1 MPNAGDWTVKI
12 TLDSSGMVKGVD
24 RAESSLDDLGKTAGK
39 AERELGKTEGALDK
53 TGRSAGRAA
62 ADMAIMG
69 AKVGALTVATAAAAA
84 AGATLV
90 ATFNS
95 ISQGIQRGG
104 RFDDLSAQLGVT
116 VEALTSVEILLRDS
130 GVSIESYGI
139 AIRTLSKNLFDFA
152 NNTGEARV
160 ALERLGFDQA
170 ALAGKDASEAFAL
183 ISPRLAEVGNS
194 AERTALAMKIFGE
207 AGTQLGPLLAQSSQ
221 EVERLTKLS
230 RDLGMTLS
238 TDQAAVLDSVADNLD
253 ILSNAYAGVGQQ
265 IAVGLGPGLNA
276 ALEAAI
282 NLAAELINGGNSA
295 REFGE
300 GLGDIFYDLAGD
312 LDGIRE
318 RISGMDFEEAFDEA
332 FSDLGGWLATRG
344 LQLGGR
350 FVGGFVDAFLYVDP
364 EELARQL
371 GPEGLEEQARK
382 LLYGGFGEAGADV
395 GAEFVRR
402 FGEAAIDKLPAEL
415 QKAIRES
422 IAAAERAD
430 ALAEA
435 RNQFYGESTGS
446 EYEPIE
452 RGTEATDD
460 LSDALQRLRDAQLE
474 QIGAS
479 RESNAELLV
488 TAEVLESAA
497 ASGLTLAEAEREL
510 AVALI
515 ERRAAEIEANTN
527 SIEIAN
533 QYRETALAAL
543 DLKDRV
549 ASARGDLQKIG
560 DEAMTF
566 AEVAE
571 DGFVDL
577 GATIKGAFDSVF
589 DALVSGTLDLEDAMR
604 SLGLAIG
611 KDFFNA
617 ILEDKLNFDLK
628 VQGNFLDLGKFGE
641 SVFGGIFSGAA
652 AASNLGSFL
661 DADDAAG
668 GMWEN
673 VFGGV
678 GPQTQTAQEGMFRP
692 EPSPVFEDST
702 SVTGA
707 AAGLGGLF
715 SDDGPLGEVGGALGD
730 FGGAIG
736 DVIGG
741 IGQMAGALGAVS
753 GVAMM
758 LVEVFSM
765 LFQQAPT
772 RGTMIR
778 MGMIDQLQGENAQG
792 AFGGL
797 GRRGVM
803 FDVDLT
809 GDIAGGARDPQT
821 GVVPFGSGY
830 NRSLAYGQLGM
841 LPFGNPQ
848 FDENGRLINPTFTGT
863 DDESMYVLGAM
874 GIGPGFPQ
882 FRGSTPSEAQRRRF
896 DEDLAGRENLYPEY
910 QGFDPS
916 QTLGLFGGAA
926 SVGAL
931 VFGADRQDPG
941 ALYDASFSAGVVWVQ
956 GFTDAL
962 NNGMTPEDA
971 YKLANETM
979 LNAARAAG
987 IDLGTA
993 LADISNI
1000 YVDAIAYQ
1008 RDSDSPTSEDENMAV
1023 IAAQLGT
1030 TIAGG
1035 IELFSPD
1042 FARGTQTQ
1050 IAVLQS
1056 FQHAIRDANGEVL
1069 ELTGPVLD
1077 SLSPALQQ
1085 ALVDGTA
1092 TFEQMAEIFEKY
1104 IAAGFELDPETVK
1117 RKLAAIGASAQS
1129 VTESFAATLRAGPTT
1144 AFEVMADITSRV
1156 RDQIIS
1162 AFDEEVTGQLLE
1174 ATNLAGA
1181 FADVFEVIQNI
1192 GEYDLLGGGGAQ
1204 FTADLRDAIA
1214 SGKENLEFYAPQIRE
1229 AVRAS
1234 KELRE
1239 VLDELFAPSEL
1250 ESFFMELE
1258 KRVDSLKGD
1267 LRSGISSAIDA
1278 GRDAFEESMSE
1289 QERLERANS
1298 ILGIA
1303 TDPVSVE
1310 QATRAGRDAFATAF
1324 RDDIRSSVTDAIM
1337 QAMIDAAIKK
1347 AVLAPLLAQL
1357 EVETAAAMEDG
1368 VIDPIEAARLTALG
1382 DNIIYEGDRAARQL
1396 APIFAQLLGIEY
1408 DATILDEQEREI
1420 IELAKKHGVLPADL
1434 AAFAVAAQGVDPDAL
1449 TRYFELLMEQQ
1460 EPYRELARN
1469 IRLYS
1474 KQIRDSVDEDTL
1486 TQFLK
1491 QVEGVDPDAL
1501 TRYFAWLVEEEK
1513 RKKKEA
1519 EDAAQT
1525 EAEARAEVT
1534 VAMENLRDASNDAAL
1549 ANTDATAT
1557 VRELT
1562 EAMRGLIGAAG
1573 GNVPG
1578 AATGGTFRG
1587 GSAVVGEAGRPELV
1601 TALPGR
1607 GFRVTPLSWS
1617 GASRLMGRGLP
1628 GFAEGGMMLP
1638 DVSPITDRF
1647 QNDSGR
1653 DSGRAWVWIYRLIRA
1668 FDDFTDQLKSRAEEI
1683 KERRAEE
1690 DAAALREASLLLAPS
1705 TDGWSSAIASAVQQ
1719 GMVEGASTQDTI
1731 NGVKAAV
1738 ITSTIDGLVQGF
1750 LVSSVILPVIEP
1762 YIQAIANIIGMAMSG
1777 EITISTAGALIQLPL
1792 AAISQIMNSPEMK
1805 AALELTAGVLA
1816 ELRAMLPEI
1825 NTVNSAASGTLDQ
1838 VERAQ
1843 KAQCDLVEQTVAL
1856 GEIGLGVGGRGAPAE
1871 LVRYVPREQAEAE
1884 REAQNRAT
1892 AQAAFDQFIAQNYP
1906 ELVDVQIAAWGLG
1919 TPEQR
1924 ARKAAR
1930 SDFYA
1935 AFPEFDDVQVYA
1947 RGGLVTRPTLGLVGE
1962 AGPELI
1968 VPLSNVGAAQSTR
1981 GLSQE
1986 VRGLREDLRRVA
1998 SAIESQPIDVALR
2011 VDGRDLH
2018 AVVDR
2023 ADRVSRRVRS
2033 SISGGR

>member
-1 MPNAGDWTVKI
+1 VPNAGDWTVKI

-39 AERELGKTEGALDK
+39 AERSLGKTEGALDK

-62 ADMAIMG
+62 ADMALMG
-69 AKVGALTVATAAAAA
+69 AKVGALTVAAAAAAA

-422 IAAAERAD
+422 IASAEYEA

-435 RNQFYGESTGS
+435 RNQFYGEVTGS

-661 DADDAAG
+661 EADDAAG
-668 GMWEN
+668 GMFEN

-678 GPQTQTAQEGMFRP
+678 GPQNQTAQEGMFRP

-736 DVIGG
+736 DVLGG
-741 IGQMAGALGAVS
+741 LGQMAGSLGAVAS
-753 GVAMM
+753 VAML
-758 LVEVFSM
+758 LVDVFAM
-765 LFQQAPT
+765 LFSQAPT

-778 MGMIDQLQGENAQG
+778 MDMIDQLQGENAQG

-797 GRRGVM
+797 GRSGVV
-803 FDVDLT
+803 FDLDRT
-809 GDIAGGARDPQT
+809 GEIAGGARDPIT

-830 NRSLAYGQLGM
+830 RRAMAYGQLGDQRM
-841 LPFGNPQ
+841 PYGFSQPT
-848 FDENGRLINPTFTGT
+848 FDEQGRLINPTYTGS
-863 DDESMYVLGAM
+863 DEEIMYLA
-874 GIGPGFPQ
+874 PGYGR
-882 FRGSTPSEAQRRRF
+882 RGGQAPSEAQIRWL
-896 DEDLAGRENLYPEY
+896 EEQGYGPGTPIYGPYE
-910 QGFDPS
+910 GFDPG
-916 QTLGLFGGAA
+916 QTQELFGGAA

-931 VFGADRQDPG
+931 LFGADRQDPG
-941 ALYDASFSAGVVWVQ
+941 GLYDASFSAGVVWVQ

-971 YKLANETM
+971 YKLANETL

-1008 RDSDSPTSEDENMAV
+1008 RTSDSPTSEDENMAV
-1023 IAAQLGT
+1023 IAEQLGA

-1092 TFEQMAEIFEKY
+1092 TFEQMAEIFEAY

-1239 VLDELFAPSEL
+1239 VLDELFGPSEL
-1250 ESFFMELE
+1250 EAFFMELE

-1310 QATRAGRDAFATAF
+1310 QATRAGRVAFATAF

-1408 DATILDEQEREI
+1408 DATILDAQEREI

-1449 TRYFELLMEQQ
+1449 ERYFELLMEQ
-1460 EPYRELARN
+1460 EAPYRELARN

-1474 KQIRDSVDEDTL
+1474 KQIRDSVDENTL
-1486 TQFLK
+1486 TEFLK
-1491 QVEGVDPDAL
+1491 QVDGVDPDAL
-1501 TRYFAWLVEEEK
+1501 TRYFEWLVEEEK

-1562 EAMRGLIGAAG
+1562 EAMRKLIGAAG

-1638 DVSPITDRF
+1638 DVSPITDPF
-1647 QNDSGR
+1647 QGDSGR
-1653 DSGRAWVWIYRLIRA
+1653 DSRRGIGILYRWLRD
-1668 FDDFTDQLKSRAEEI
+1668 FDETADRFVETWNERQ
-1683 KERRAEE
+1683 ERRAEE
-1690 DAAALREASLLLAPS
+1690 EAAALREASMLLAPS
-1705 TDGWSSAIASAVQQ
+1705 TDGWSSAIASAVQA

-1825 NTVNSAASGTLDQ
+1825 NMVNSAASGTLDQ

-1884 REAQNRAT
+1884 REAQNRAA

>member
-1 MPNAGDWTVKI
+1 M
-12 TLDSSGMVKGVD
+12 
-24 RAESSLDDLGKTAGK
+24 
-39 AERELGKTEGALDK
+39 
-53 TGRSAGRAA
+53 
-62 ADMAIMG
+62 
-69 AKVGALTVATAAAAA
+69 
-84 AGATLV
+84 
-90 ATFNS
+90 
-95 ISQGIQRGG
+95 
-104 RFDDLSAQLGVT
+104 
-116 VEALTSVEILLRDS
+116 
-130 GVSIESYGI
+130 
-139 AIRTLSKNLFDFA
+139 
-152 NNTGEARV
+152 
-160 ALERLGFDQA
+160 
-170 ALAGKDASEAFAL
+170 
-183 ISPRLAEVGNS
+183 
-194 AERTALAMKIFGE
+194 
-207 AGTQLGPLLAQSSQ
+207 
-221 EVERLTKLS
+221 
-230 RDLGMTLS
+230 
-238 TDQAAVLDSVADNLD
+238 
-253 ILSNAYAGVGQQ
+253 
-265 IAVGLGPGLNA
+265 
-276 ALEAAI
+276 
-282 NLAAELINGGNSA
+282 
-295 REFGE
+295 
-300 GLGDIFYDLAGD
+300 
-312 LDGIRE
+312 
-318 RISGMDFEEAFDEA
+318 
-332 FSDLGGWLATRG
+332 
-344 LQLGGR
+344 
-350 FVGGFVDAFLYVDP
+350 
-364 EELARQL
+364 
-371 GPEGLEEQARK
+371 
-382 LLYGGFGEAGADV
+382 
-395 GAEFVRR
+395 
-402 FGEAAIDKLPAEL
+402 
-415 QKAIRES
+415 
-422 IAAAERAD
+422 
-430 ALAEA
+430 
-435 RNQFYGESTGS
+435 
-446 EYEPIE
+446 
-452 RGTEATDD
+452 
-460 LSDALQRLRDAQLE
+460 
-474 QIGAS
+474 
-479 RESNAELLV
+479 
-488 TAEVLESAA
+488 
-497 ASGLTLAEAEREL
+497 LAEAEREL

-527 SIEIAN
+527 SAEIAN

-543 DLKDRV
+543 ELKDRV

-652 AASNLGSFL
+652 AASDLGSFL

-668 GMWEN
+668 GMFEN
-673 VFGGV
+673 VFGGI

-707 AAGLGGLF
+707 AEGLGGLF

-736 DVIGG
+736 DVLGG
-741 IGQMAGALGAVS
+741 LGQMAGSLGAVA

-758 LVEVFSM
+758 LVDVFEM
-765 LFQQAPT
+765 LFAQAPT

-778 MGMIDQLQGENAQG
+778 MDMINQLQGENAQG

-797 GRRGVM
+797 GRSGVM
-803 FDVDLT
+803 FDLDLT

-863 DDESMYVLGAM
+863 DDESLYVLGAM
-874 GIGPGFPQ
+874 GGPGFPQ
-882 FRGSTPSEAQRRRF
+882 FRGSKPSEAQRRRF

-910 QGFDPS
+910 QGFDPG

-931 VFGADRQDPG
+931 VFGADREDPG

-993 LADISNI
+993 LADVSNI

-1008 RDSDSPTSEDENMAV
+1008 RESDSPTSEDENMAV

-1129 VTESFAATLRAGPTT
+1129 VTESFAETLRAGPTT

-1278 GRDAFEESMSE
+1278 GRDAFDESMSE

-1324 RDDIRSSVTDAIM
+1324 RDDIRSSVVDAIM

-1408 DATILDEQEREI
+1408 DATILDAQEREI

-1449 TRYFELLMEQQ
+1449 ERYFELLIAQ
-1460 EPYRELARN
+1460 EAPYRDLARN

-1474 KQIRDSVDEDTL
+1474 QQIREAVDENTL
-1486 TQFLK
+1486 TEFLK

-1501 TRYFAWLVEEEK
+1501 TRYFAWLVAEEE
-1513 RKKKEA
+1513 RKAKEA

-1534 VAMENLRDASNDAAL
+1534 VAMENLRDASKDAAL

-1638 DVSPITDRF
+1638 DVSPITDPF

-1653 DSGRAWVWIYRLIRA
+1653 DSRRGIGILYRWLRE
-1668 FDDFTDQLKSRAEEI
+1668 FDETANRFVETWNERQ
-1683 KERRAEE
+1683 ERRAEE
-1690 DAAALREASLLLAPS
+1690 EAAALREASLLLAPS

-1871 LVRYVPREQAEAE
+1871 LIRYVPREQAEAE
-1884 REAQNRAT
+1884 REAQNRAA
-1892 AQAAFDQFIAQNYP
+1892 AQAAFDQYVAQNYP

-1968 VPLSNVGAAQSTR
+1968 VPLNNVGAAQSTR